1 MKQNNIY
8 LPYHIKNL
16 TTADFK
22 EFEKVVSLFKLPPFS
37 EVLTKQDMIEEFDH
51 CLSEGFIAGAFTQ
64 QGELMGI
71 AEFVKGFQEEH
82 AEFVNLPEEDKE
94 NTWYIH
100 GLATLQQYRSSHTTG
115 PKLHVCTNL
124 VIHGIDQVAKDPMT
138 KWIYMRITKDNSMSE
153 HLAERQGF
161 FHVLK
166 NGKYSIQNIDP
177 TLEDPYR
184 AFLCKA
190 MKENANLDWMYQLTE
205 PVKVM
210 KKEA

>member
-1 MKQNNIY
+1 M
-8 LPYHIKNL
+8 
-16 TTADFK
+16 D
-22 EFEKVVSLFKLPPFS
+22 
-37 EVLTKQDMIEEFDH
+37 
-51 CLSEGFIAGAFTQ
+51 
-64 QGELMGI
+64 
-71 AEFVKGFQEEH
+71 
-82 AEFVNLPEEDKE
+82 
-94 NTWYIH
+94 
-100 GLATLQQYRSSHTTG
+100 
-115 PKLHVCTNL
+115 
-124 VIHGIDQVAKDPMT
+124 
-138 KWIYMRITKDNSMSE
+138 YMRITKDNSMSE

-190 MKENANLDWMYQLTE
+190 MKENANLDWMYQPTE